1 MGASDAQVLVKITAV
16 GADTSPVIEGGVAGG
31 SALALASQ
39 RRSTAERLVTEAL
52 WLERVA
58 GDERAMA
65 ALLDYLPPSYAILHD
80 LKMPGSKGNIDHLV
94 VGPGGAFLVVTRRYM
109 DAISYRD
116 GQLWAG
122 QTSLRGDL
130 DTARVESQFAS
141 QTMGT
146 PVVPVLSFMDSV
158 MPAAAPRA
166 IDGVLVTSSDNACRV
181 VTRASHTLLTSPQVA
196 DVVERA
202 LPLLH
207 SPGTV
212 VRVVS
217 AKGVPRDPDPDP
229 SVHPT
234 MPPRDQ
240 PSSQVPAVPAKEDRR
255 AARRAAKE
263 QRRAE
268 RTPEKDTNELAAL
281 PSTQAPTQA
290 PSQAAAYSPTPDA
303 TIAQPAVGERP
314 PRVWLRTLRTVGLA
328 VLVLS
333 IAAVAVGTLGRYVWS
348 EFVEA
353 EPGSTEPAGSG
364 ATTTVDPAAS
374 TTVPGAGGT
383 VPTDGSGEFS
393 VPAPIYAPYCPAAGA
408 GWALIPAWPGSH
420 PAVAYYDV
428 EVGQLDGTWVPHASL
443 TGPATIGDPPEKV
456 AGVISGQ
463 PSGATY
469 TLRLVAVGSDGART
483 PGEAVTV
490 TAPVGPC

>member
-1 MGASDAQVLVKITAV
+1 M
-16 GADTSPVIEGGVAGG
+16 
-31 SALALASQ
+31 
-39 RRSTAERLVTEAL
+39 
-52 WLERVA
+52 ERVA
-58 GDERAMA
+58 GDERSMA
-65 ALLDYLPPSYAILHD
+65 TLLDFLPPSYAILHD

-94 VGPGGAFLVVTRRYM
+94 VGPGGAFLVVTRRYTE
-109 DAISYRD
+109 AIAYRD

-146 PVVPVLSFMDSV
+146 PVVPVLSFMDSM

-166 IDGVLVTSSDNACRV
+166 MDGVLVTSSDNVCRV
-181 VTRASHTLLTSPQVA
+181 ITRASHTLLTSPQVA

-217 AKGVPRDPDPDP
+217 AKGVPRDPEPDP
-229 SVHPT
+229 GVHPT
-234 MPPRDQ
+234 MPPRDE
-240 PSSQVPAVPAKEDRR
+240 PSSQVPAVPGKGDRR
-255 AARRAAKE
+255 EARRAAKA

-268 RTPEKDTNELAAL
+268 SRPEKDTNELAAVT
-281 PSTQAPTQA
+281 PAPA
-290 PSQAAAYSPTPDA
+290 PAQDKRVAPAPDA
-303 TIAQPAVGERP
+303 TIAQPVVGGRQ
-314 PRVWLRTLRTVGLA
+314 PRAWLSTLKTAGLV

-348 EFVEA
+348 EYVEA
-353 EPGSTEPAGSG
+353 EPGSGQPGDSG
-364 ATTTVDPAAS
+364 LPTTVDPAAS
-374 TTVPGAGGT
+374 TTIPSGGGT
-383 VPTDGSGEFS
+383 VPVDGSGPLA

-420 PAVAYYDV
+420 PTVAYYDV

-443 TGPATIGDPPEKV
+443 TGPATIGDPPEQV

-483 PGEAVTV
+483 AGEAVTV
-490 TAPVGPC
+490 TAPAAPC